1 MIWSSLSFKQG
12 IISKFFPP
20 EFIKLS
26 LPWIKISSKVS
37 TQSDEKPGQIVR
49 TFLTP
54 SLGKLSKVYLDLN
67 RTNRITDFPVLLN
80 YMISTSEAYEELKP
94 ISETLLPLKEVLN
107 ERIAKINWYEGF
119 YSCCWIGN

>member
-12 IISKFFPP
+12 IMSKFFPP

-49 TFLTP
+49 TFFTP
-54 SLGKLSKVYLDLN
+54 SFGKLSKVLSVYGWSHSCGPNLDWN
-67 RTNRITDFPVLLN
+67 VVL
-80 YMISTSEAYEELKP
+80 ISIELYFSEINLV
-94 ISETLLPLKEVLN
+94 VL
-107 ERIAKINWYEGF
+107 WQ
-119 YSCCWIGN
+119 